1 MFARAFR
8 AHVLGLRGKSYP
20 PESAGVTSGPLRPPS
35 RFRSS
40 FDRSPAS
47 IRDGN
52 ATIGR
57 LNRCAL
63 DCCEPATEEASQHV
77 RCDAACEQERLRY
90 SALTAGKQ
98 LKCPAPF
105 CAKTTSSRGRRHS
118 WRQIRTRETR
128 RLADRAFPGPKDG
141 RRCEIAGVLQSG
153 HFYRRV
159 VGGCHAIA
167 GMSLLPVAQPYY

>member
-1 MFARAFR
+1 MIVAETFVPGVNTSSLLHAAFARAFR
-8 AHVLGLRGKSYP
+8 AHMLGLRGKSYP
-20 PESAGVTSGPLRPPS
+20 PESAGVTSGPLRPSS

-57 LNRCAL
+57 LNRRAL

-98 LKCPAPF
+98 LKRLAALR
-105 CAKTTSSRGRRHS
+105 AKTTPSRGRLHLWPPS
-118 WRQIRTRETR
+118 WNGKPRSPSSSGIPETVNRRYDAGPIRRSV
-128 RLADRAFPGPKDG
+128 G
-141 RRCEIAGVLQSG
+141 RKWPPI
-153 HFYRRV
+153 
-159 VGGCHAIA
+159 
-167 GMSLLPVAQPYY
+167 

>member
-1 MFARAFR
+1 MLYLVIENFR
-8 AHVLGLRGKSYP
+8 DGDIRSWV
-20 PESAGVTSGPLRPPS
+20 VTSGPLRPSS

-52 ATIGR
+52 ATIGK
-57 LNRCAL
+57 LNGRAL

-98 LKCPAPF
+98 LKRLAPLR
-105 CAKTTSSRGRRHS
+105 AKTTPSRGRLHLWPLHKTGNRG
-118 WRQIRTRETR
+118 
-128 RLADRAFPGPKDG
+128 RLVHQAYRDR
-141 RRCEIAGVLQSG
+141 
-153 HFYRRV
+153 
-159 VGGCHAIA
+159 
-167 GMSLLPVAQPYY
+167 